1 MFFDDF
7 FDDFGDLEDFA
18 IVGGIAGFLEEECQV
33 EAKERRMLEKESEPT
48 EDPIEYD
55 LFNPPED
62 DPYP

>member
-18 IVGGIAGFLEEECQV
+18 FVGGALALIDEEMEEERRID
-33 EAKERRMLEKESEPT
+33 KEIQKDMEPVDEFDDNDILEPLDE
-48 EDPIEYD
+48 
-55 LFNPPED
+55 